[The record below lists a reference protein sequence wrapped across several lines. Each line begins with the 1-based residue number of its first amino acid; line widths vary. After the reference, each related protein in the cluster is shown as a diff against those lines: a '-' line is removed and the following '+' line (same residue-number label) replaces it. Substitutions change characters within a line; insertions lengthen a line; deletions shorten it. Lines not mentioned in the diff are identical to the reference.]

1 MNSFHLGFSCPACF
15 VSTKAFLYEK
25 ERLLATGNRLNDPL
39 WAAISLLQ
47 IQKNLESLVRYFST
61 SSLLYLRP
69 KSSEDP
75 IWKKGYEN
83 QS

>member
-1 MNSFHLGFSCPACF
+1 M
-15 VSTKAFLYEK
+15 EK

-47 IQKNLESLVRYFST
+47 MKKNLESLDQST

-69 KSSEDP
+69 K
-75 IWKKGYEN
+75 
-83 QS
+83 